1 MTFRAEEGAP
11 REGRCTPL
19 LFGCRVQSELMQNF
33 FTVAMPLLAAVTTST
48 ASLPFVNYKM
58 QGPPPP
64 VPGQAPFSIIKE
76 FDLVD
81 EKKTAIREVAS
92 PKPKEK
98 RLICKGCNEHENVT
112 LAFFQDRGI
121 KDRNALATIM
131 GNIRQESTFVPNICE
146 GGSRTS
152 WSNCGGGYGLIQW
165 TSANR
170 YYGLG
175 DFAKKYGGSPSS
187 LHTQLRYLTNEVQW
201 QRIKDRMKTP
211 GKSINRYMDYAYSW
225 IGWGHHGA
233 RTSYAHDYASRL
245 ILVEV

>member
-1 MTFRAEEGAP
+1 M
-11 REGRCTPL
+11 
-19 LFGCRVQSELMQNF
+19 QSI
-33 FTVAMPLLAAVTTST
+33 FTVAMPLLATVTTST

-64 VPGQAPFSIIKE
+64 VEEVSTSNIPELPP
-76 FDLVD
+76 VD
-81 EKKTAIREVAS
+81 EKKTAIREVA
-92 PKPKEK
+92 PAKPKET
-98 RLICKGCNEHENVT
+98 RLICKGCNENENAT
-112 LAFFQDRGI
+112 LAYFQSLGI

-152 WSNCGGGYGLIQW
+152 WSNCGRGYGLIQW

-201 QRIKDRMKTP
+201 KEIEERMKTP

-225 IGWGHHGA
+225 IRWGHHGA

-245 ILVEV
+245 ITVEV

>member
-1 MTFRAEEGAP
+1 
-11 REGRCTPL
+11 
-19 LFGCRVQSELMQNF
+19 VQNF
-33 FTVAMPLLAAVTTST
+33 FTVALPLLASVTTNVAT
-48 ASLPFVNYKM
+48 LPIF
-58 QGPPPP
+58 PPLTTPP
-64 VPGQAPFSIIKE
+64 APFSVIKE
-76 FDLVD
+76 F
-81 EKKTAIREVAS
+81 ETPTATKEVA
-92 PKPKEK
+92 PEKPKEK
-98 RLICKGCNEHENVT
+98 RLICKGCNENENVA
-112 LAFFQDRGI
+112 LNYFQDIGI

-152 WSNCGGGYGLIQW
+152 YHNCWRGYGLIQW

-175 DFAKKYGGSPSS
+175 DFAKKFGGSPSN

-201 QRIKDRMKTP
+201 KEIEERMKTP

-245 ILVEV
+245 ITVEV

>member
-1 MTFRAEEGAP
+1 
-11 REGRCTPL
+11 
-19 LFGCRVQSELMQNF
+19 MQNF
-33 FTVAMPLLAAVTTST
+33 FTVTLPLLVTVTTST
-48 ASLPFVNYKM
+48 ATLPFSSYKL

-64 VPGQAPFSIIKE
+64 VEEKPYSIIKE
-76 FDLVD
+76 F
-81 EKKTAIREVAS
+81 EPETTAIREVA
-92 PKPKEK
+92 PKPKET
-98 RLICKGCNEHENVT
+98 RLICKGCNEHENAT

-131 GNIRQESTFVPNICE
+131 GNIKQESTFIPNICE

-152 WSNCGGGYGLIQW
+152 WSNCPGGYGLIQW

-175 DFAKKYGGSPSS
+175 DFARKYGGSPSS
-187 LHTQLRYLTNEVQW
+187 LHTQLRYLTTEVQW
-201 QRIKDRMKTP
+201 QRIVDRMKTP
-211 GKSINRYMDYAYSW
+211 GKTINSYMNYAYSW

-245 ILVEV
+245 IKVEV

>member
-1 MTFRAEEGAP
+1 MKKG
-11 REGRCTPL
+11 CTPL
-19 LFGCRVQSELMQNF
+19 LYGCRVQLNLVQNF
-33 FTVAMPLLAAVTTST
+33 FTVALPLLATVTTST

-64 VPGQAPFSIIKE
+64 VDSKPFSIIKE

-81 EKKTAIREVAS
+81 EKKTAIREVAL

-98 RLICKGCNEHENVT
+98 RLICKGCNEHENAT
-112 LAFFQDRGI
+112 LAFFQERGI

-175 DFAKKYGGSPSS
+175 DFAKRYGGSPSS

-201 QRIKDRMKTP
+201 QRIEDQMKTP
-211 GKSINRYMDYAYSW
+211 GKSIDRYMNYAYSW

-233 RTSYAHDYASRL
+233 RTSYAYDYASRL
-245 ILVEV
+245 ITVEV

>member
-1 MTFRAEEGAP
+1 
-11 REGRCTPL
+11 
-19 LFGCRVQSELMQNF
+19 MQNI
-33 FTVAMPLLAAVTTST
+33 FTVALPLMATVTTST

-58 QGPPPP
+58 QVPPPP
-64 VPGQAPFSIIKE
+64 VEEVSTSNIPELPP
-76 FDLVD
+76 VD
-81 EKKTAIREVAS
+81 EKKTAIREVA
-92 PKPKEK
+92 PAKPKET
-98 RLICKGCNEHENVT
+98 RLICKGCNENENAT
-112 LAFFQDRGI
+112 LAYFQSIGI

-152 WSNCGGGYGLIQW
+152 WGNCGRGYGLIQW

-175 DFAKKYGGSPSS
+175 DFAKKFGGSPSN

-201 QRIKDRMKTP
+201 KEIEERMKTP

-245 ILVEV
+245 ITVEV

>member
-1 MTFRAEEGAP
+1 
-11 REGRCTPL
+11 
-19 LFGCRVQSELMQNF
+19 MQNF
-33 FTVAMPLLAAVTTST
+33 FTVALPLLATVTTST

-76 FDLVD
+76 FELVD
-81 EKKTAIREVAS
+81 EKKTAIREVAL

-98 RLICKGCNEHENVT
+98 RLICKGCNEYESVA
-112 LAFFQDRGI
+112 LEFFQQRGI

-131 GNIRQESTFVPNICE
+131 GNIKQESTFIPNICE

-152 WSNCGGGYGLIQW
+152 YRGCWRGYGLIQW

-175 DFAKKYGGSPSS
+175 DFAKRYGGDPSS

-201 QRIKDRMKTP
+201 KDIEEKMKTP